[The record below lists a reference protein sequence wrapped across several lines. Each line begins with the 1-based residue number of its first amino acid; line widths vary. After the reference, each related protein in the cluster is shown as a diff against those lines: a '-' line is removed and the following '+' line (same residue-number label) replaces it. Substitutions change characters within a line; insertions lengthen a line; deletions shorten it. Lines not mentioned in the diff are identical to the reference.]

1 MTPEETVQLLAVA
14 RAAFPGMT
22 MVEGMP
28 QIWLGALGDLG
39 LQECVAAVVEHAK
52 TSDRIVTVANIR
64 ELVTQA
70 QRREAGEERVRE
82 IESWLGS
89 GSSQELVPMPDW
101 FQSTVEEHRRRARA
115 ARGQDWKPG
124 DPATFGEAIVTAF
137 DRMPRGSRGG
147 EGW

>member
-1 MTPEETVQLLAVA
+1 MTPEEVVQLLAVA

-28 QIWLGALGDLG
+28 QVWLGVIGDLR
-39 LQECVAAVVEHAK
+39 LEQCVAAIVEHAK

-70 QRREAGEERVRE
+70 QRREAGEERVKE
-82 IESWLGS
+82 IESWLGTS
-89 GSSQELVPMPDW
+89 NTQERVPMPDW
-101 FQSTVEEHRRRARA
+101 FRSSVEEHRRRARA
-115 ARGQDWKPG
+115 ARGPEWKPG
-124 DPATFGEAIVTAF
+124 DPTSFGDAILTTL
-137 DRMPRGSRGG
+137 DRMPKNPGGG